1 VREYMFTDEEVK
13 KEYQRHENFQNIDKL
28 MEVKGKTLIYQHT
41 IEDLKHEPEIMHML
55 KGISQ
60 AKDEIIDYDFKIKTC
75 CWSKES
81 HINIG
86 KLNFLIILA
95 LNTNQAIFFDDE
107 KIRIKFSLETS
118 TKVRNIVTIQCVLVQ
133 EVVVLKED
141 NQKPKRRIEF
151 ELGIQS
157 KQPDLPKGV
166 SNAELEFSFDLDKIF
181 SVVNQLTSSRFPT
194 VKNESIR
201 SIKSQLSQ
209 HRSDSHSN
217 ISRLKDFEKNLIH
230 MGENLHELT
239 PYTVKGNNIESN
251 FYIKLEISLQ
261 RIIGGTFVKHHQ
273 FPILIR
279 SRRLEGADH

>member
-1 VREYMFTDEEVK
+1 M
-13 KEYQRHENFQNIDKL
+13 N
-28 MEVKGKTLIYQHT
+28 
-41 IEDLKHEPEIMHML
+41 
-55 KGISQ
+55 
-60 AKDEIIDYDFKIKTC
+60 
-75 CWSKES
+75 
-81 HINIG
+81 
-86 KLNFLIILA
+86 
-95 LNTNQAIFFDDE
+95 
-107 KIRIKFSLETS
+107 
-118 TKVRNIVTIQCVLVQ
+118 NIVTIQCVLVQ